1 MKGPERVVMVI
12 VEVLHCSQKYNALQ
26 LVDPS
31 MLTLVAQLQH
41 GSRRLKGVK
50 MCHEVQEQI
59 VLGAKADVTKLTAEQ
74 NWIGH
79 HKVLRVN

>member
-1 MKGPERVVMVI
+1 
-12 VEVLHCSQKYNALQ
+12 
-26 LVDPS
+26 